1 MHIHIHTHTHTHIL
15 IYISKYIYILRERL
29 KNNDENYIRNKFESE
44 MNYWLFRLLR
54 NFVVVG
60 GVNILQLLLYKKKKK
75 KKKKK
80 NNA

>member
-1 MHIHIHTHTHTHIL
+1 
-15 IYISKYIYILRERL
+15 
-29 KNNDENYIRNKFESE
+29 